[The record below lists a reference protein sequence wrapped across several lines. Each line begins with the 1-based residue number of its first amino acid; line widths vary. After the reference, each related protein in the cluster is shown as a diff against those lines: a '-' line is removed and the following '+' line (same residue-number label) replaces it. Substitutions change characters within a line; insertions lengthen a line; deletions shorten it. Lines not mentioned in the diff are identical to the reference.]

1 MYGIYYGM
9 KTQTLRV
16 ITALTL
22 RGITMISNMQIVS
35 LL

>member
-9 KTQTLRV
+9 TTHTLRV
-16 ITALTL
+16 ITVLTL